1 MDSLS
6 PQKRSANMSRIH
18 SKDMKPEM
26 IVRRLIFA
34 MGYRYRLHA
43 RDLPGK
49 PDIIFRKNKKIIMV
63 HGCFWHQHPSCRE
76 GHIPKTR
83 QDYWIPKLQ
92 GNVLRDKENIEAL
105 TALGWDILIIWECET
120 NDIPQLRDK
129 LQQFLSTNNQ
139 S

>member
-1 MDSLS
+1 
-6 PQKRSANMSRIH
+6 MSRIH